1 MTGERRDTDDH
12 TAARPNG
19 APPLVRR
26 VSPAQ
31 WAREN
36 LFNTWYNALLTV
48 VFAPLVGWVLYVGAR
63 FVLVTGRWEIVEVN
77 LTNFVVGRFP
87 RTELWRPWVGA
98 GIITLVI
105 AVAVGATGRAMRD
118 AAAARGATGGAPWHT
133 AVRRAGPP
141 LLLVAVIAVFVR
153 TPTPLVLLAGVVG
166 LGAAGYVV
174 GRRVPPVRR
183 RWVVALVVVG
193 LMGAY
198 GAMSWFGGVPVGG
211 WGGLL
216 LILFFAVGGISLSF
230 PLGVLLALGRRSNLP
245 TVRLICAVY
254 IELMRG
260 SPLIALLFMGWL
272 LVPFFLP
279 PGFPIPS
286 VPWRALI
293 IFVLFTAAYVAEI
306 VRGGLQGLPK
316 GQREAAVALGLS
328 QWKVTRLVIL
338 PQALRSVIPA
348 LVGQFIS
355 LFKDTS
361 LASAVLGV
369 TGLLR
374 VATQVTQ
381 QPDFLGQGLH
391 LETLVFVSFLWWVG
405 CYWMSRE
412 SQRLEGRVG
421 VGER

>member
-1 MTGERRDTDDH
+1 MTGERPDTEEH
-12 TAARPNG
+12 TAAGPHR
-19 APPLVRR
+19 APPTVRR
-26 VSPAQ
+26 ISAAQ

-36 LFNTWYNALLTV
+36 LLNTWYNALLTV
-48 VFAPLVGWVLYVGAR
+48 VFAPLVGWVLFAVAR
-63 FVLVTGRWEIVEVN
+63 FVLVTGRWDIIEIN

-98 GIITLVI
+98 GIVTLVV
-105 AVAVGATGRAMRD
+105 AVAVGATGRGMRE
-118 AAAARGATGGAPWHT
+118 AAAARGVAGGAPWHT
-133 AVRRAGPP
+133 AVRRAVPP

-153 TPTPLVLLAGVVG
+153 TPTPLVLLAGVAG

-174 GRRVPPVRR
+174 GRRVPPARR
-183 RWVVALVVVG
+183 RWVILLVVLG
-193 LMGAY
+193 LVGAY

-211 WGGLL
+211 WGGAL

-245 TVRLICAVY
+245 TVRLVCAVY

-306 VRGGLQGLPK
+306 VRGGLQGLPQ

-361 LASAVLGV
+361 LASAVLGT

-391 LETLVFVSFLWWVG
+391 LETLVFVSFIWWVG

-412 SQRLEGRVG
+412 SQRLEARVG